1 MKILASF
8 MIASLAGLAIA
19 PASADQAV
27 SRGLAIVAPAQK
39 QALVASGGAVVISL
53 AADPP
58 LAEGEHIVVCIDDE
72 QIVVLPSGVTQFAI
86 TDVTRGTHIVDAI
99 VVDADAKPVAAAET
113 IRFDVG
119 VELRV

>member
-1 MKILASF
+1 MKILASL
-8 MIASLAGLAIA
+8 MIASLAGLGIP
-19 PASADQAV
+19 PAGAQPAAN
-27 SRGLAIVAPAQK
+27 RALAIVAPAEK
-39 QALVASGGAVVISL
+39 QGLVANGGVVVISL

-58 LAEGEHIVVCIDDE
+58 LAEGEHIVVCIDDD

-99 VVDADAKPVAAAET
+99 VVDADTKPVAAAET

>member
-8 MIASLAGLAIA
+8 MIASLAGLAIP

-27 SRGLAIVAPAQK
+27 SRGLAIVAPAEK
-39 QALVASGGAVVISL
+39 QALVASGGVVMVSL

-58 LAEGEHIVVCIDDE
+58 LAEGEHIVVCIDDD
-72 QIVVLPSGVTQFAI
+72 QIVVLPSGVTKFAI
-86 TDVTRGTHIVDAI
+86 TDVTRGTHFVDAI
-99 VVDADAKPVAAAET
+99 VVDADANPVAAAET

-119 VELRV
+119 VELRI